1 MLHTNIGMTDT
12 SFIVIHHALLYV
24 GSTNDAI
31 LEDMKKAYM
40 DEQESKEKNK

>member
-1 MLHTNIGMTDT
+1 M
-12 SFIVIHHALLYV
+12 ALQKPHSCRYSPCALYV

-40 DEQESKEKNK
+40 EQESKEKKQ